1 MTPMP
6 IQSIDLA
13 ALATPQ
19 AMTGPS
25 TPPSVY
31 DVARF
36 QQAYANAPSTQ
47 VSSPT
52 AVEAISP
59 GFKAVLQNFESLNG
73 RVGNLGE
80 LAAGINEGR
89 EPTPGE
95 MMQLT
100 VKCHEFLFHAELT
113 SNVANRTSDGVQQLF
128 RQQS

>member
-1 MTPMP
+1 MTP

-13 ALATPQ
+13 ALTSTPQ
-19 AMTGPS
+19 VAGPQ
-25 TPPSVY
+25 TKLQIY

-36 QQAYANAPSTQ
+36 QEAYANAAQSPA
-47 VSSPT
+47 VSAPPQ
-52 AVEAISP
+52 VEAASP

-73 RVGNLGE
+73 RVGD
-80 LAAGINEGR
+80 INEITQSVQAGH
-89 EPTPGE
+89 EPTPSD
-95 MMQLT
+95 MVLLT

>member
-1 MTPMP
+1 MTP

-13 ALATPQ
+13 ALTAMPQ
-19 AMTGPS
+19 QVTGPQ
-25 TPPSVY
+25 TQATVY
-31 DVARF
+31 DIARF
-36 QQAYANAPSTQ
+36 QEAFANAAPTQ
-47 VSSPT
+47 VSAAPT
-52 AVEAISP
+52 VEPVSP

-73 RVGNLGE
+73 RVSNLGE
-80 LAAGINEGR
+80 LAANLEAGA

-95 MMQLT
+95 MVQLT

>member
-1 MTPMP
+1 MTP

-13 ALATPQ
+13 ALTATPQ
-19 AMTGPS
+19 VAGPQTQV
-25 TPPSVY
+25 TPY

-36 QQAYANAPSTQ
+36 QEAYANAAPAQVAAPPSIEP
-47 VSSPT
+47 V
-52 AVEAISP
+52 SP
-59 GFKAVLQNFESLNG
+59 GFQAVLQNFESLNG
-73 RVGNLGE
+73 RVGN
-80 LAAGINEGR
+80 INEITANLEAGA

-100 VKCHEFLFHAELT
+100 VKCHEFLFHAEMT